1 MLRTPA
7 ELNRIR
13 WRSRRGMAELDILF
27 IPFCDEVFPFLSE
40 TRQNAFVRLL
50 TEEDPELWEWF
61 SERATPQDP
70 EYLDLVTVMLG
81 RLQP

>member
-1 MLRTPA
+1 MSRTPA

-27 IPFCDEVFPFLSE
+27 IPFFEEVFPFLSE
-40 TRQNAFVRLL
+40 TRQNAFVRML

-61 SERATPQDP
+61 SERAMPEDP
-70 EYLDLVTVMLG
+70 EYLDLVTVILG

>member
-1 MLRTPA
+1 MSRTPA

-27 IPFCDEVFPFLSE
+27 IPFFEEVFPFLSE
-40 TRQNAFVRLL
+40 TRQNAFVRML

-61 SERATPQDP
+61 SERAMPEDP
-70 EYLDLVTVMLG
+70 EYLDLVLS
-81 RLQP
+81 LIHI

>member
-1 MLRTPA
+1 MSRTPS

-27 IPFCDEVFPFLSE
+27 IPFFEEVFTFLSE
-40 TRQNAFVRLL
+40 ARQDTFVRLL

-61 SERATPQDP
+61 SERSKPQDP
-70 EYLDLVTVMLG
+70 DYLDLVSLMLR

>member
-1 MLRTPA
+1 MSRTPA

-27 IPFCDEVFPFLSE
+27 LPFFDEVFPFLSE
-40 TRQNAFVRLL
+40 TRQNTFVRLL

-70 EYLDLVTVMLG
+70 AYLDLVTLILERV
-81 RLQP
+81 QP

>member
-27 IPFCDEVFPFLSE
+27 IPFFDDVFPFLSE
-40 TRQNAFVRLL
+40 IRQNAFVRLL

>member
-1 MLRTPA
+1 MARTPA

-27 IPFCDEVFPFLSE
+27 IPFFEEVFAFLSE
-40 TRQNAFVRLL
+40 TRQNAFVRML

-61 SERATPQDP
+61 SERAMPEDP
-70 EYLDLVTVMLG
+70 EYLDLVTLILG

>member
-27 IPFCDEVFPFLSE
+27 IPFFDDVFPFLSE

-61 SERATPQDP
+61 SERAMPQDP
-70 EYLDLVTVMLG
+70 AYLDLVTLILG
-81 RLQP
+81 RVQP

>member
-1 MLRTPA
+1 MSRTPA

-27 IPFCDEVFPFLSE
+27 LPFFDEVFPFLSE

-61 SERATPQDP
+61 SERATPKDP
-70 EYLDLVTVMLG
+70 AYLDLVTLILG
-81 RLQP
+81 RVQP

>member
-27 IPFCDEVFPFLSE
+27 IPFFDDVFPFLSE

-61 SERATPQDP
+61 SERAMPQDP

>member
-27 IPFCDEVFPFLSE
+27 IPFFDEVFPFLSE
-40 TRQNAFVRLL
+40 IRQNAFVRLL

>member
-1 MLRTPA
+1 MSRTPS

-27 IPFCDEVFPFLSE
+27 IPFFEEVFTFLSE
-40 TRQNAFVRLL
+40 ARQDTFVRLL

-61 SERATPQDP
+61 SERSKPHDP
-70 EYLDLVTVMLG
+70 DYLDLVSLMLR

>member
-27 IPFCDEVFPFLSE
+27 IPFFDEVFPFLSE

-61 SERATPQDP
+61 SERATPQDR

>member
-1 MLRTPA
+1 MSRTPA

-27 IPFCDEVFPFLSE
+27 IPFFEEVFPFLAE
-40 TRQNAFVRLL
+40 ARQNAFVRML

-61 SERATPQDP
+61 SERAMPEDP
-70 EYLDLVTVMLG
+70 EYLDLVTVILG

>member
-1 MLRTPA
+1 MSRTPA

-27 IPFCDEVFPFLSE
+27 LPFFDEVFPFLSE

-70 EYLDLVTVMLG
+70 AYLDLVTLILRRV
-81 RLQP
+81 QP

>member
-27 IPFCDEVFPFLSE
+27 IPFFDDVFPFLSE

-61 SERATPQDP
+61 SERATPQDL

>member
-27 IPFCDEVFPFLSE
+27 IPFFDEVFPFLSK

>member
-27 IPFCDEVFPFLSE
+27 IPFFDDVFPFLSE

-61 SERATPQDP
+61 SERAMPEDP
-70 EYLDLVTVMLG
+70 EYLDLVTVILG